1 MKMLLTFLFLTAVVQ
16 AQDLSNPE
24 LDYYR
29 EAPINGDEYNSRE
42 LEEIQKQEEESPYF
56 EEYEEDDFVDDEKE
70 LQKLEEE
77 YAE

>member
-29 EAPINGDEYNSRE
+29 EAPINEDEYNSRE
-42 LEEIQKQEEESPYF
+42 LEQIQKQEEESPYF